1 MIAGSDARAMKL
13 SRALQEHGFD
23 IRAIRPLTLPEWT
36 ARLRVAVTLNAGAQ
50 IVSRA
55 PVLRQ

>member
-1 MIAGSDARAMKL
+1 MKL

>member
-1 MIAGSDARAMKL
+1 VCDEAFPRDAGG
-13 SRALQEHGFD
+13 HGFD
-23 IRAIRPLTLPEWT
+23 IRAIRPPTLPEWT